1 MEKKR
6 PVLLD
11 GSAGTALWAMAESE
25 GIERASVWRYNLEQ
39 PQLVTRLHKMYIEA
53 GSRYIQTNTFS
64 ANGPSVARESDYA
77 IGDVVGAAVKLAK
90 DAAEGTGVGV
100 YASFGPLAAMLEPY
114 GKLKK
119 EDCAAIYADM
129 CQAAAGVDFIVLE
142 TFMDL
147 EMLRIAAAEALKTG
161 LPVICS
167 MTFEKRRRTMMGNS
181 VQQIVDT
188 LAPMGVH
195 ALGMNCSYGPA
206 KAMEII
212 EEFREKTDLPLY
224 FKPNSG
230 MGESYTAA
238 DFAAE
243 LAPAL
248 DFVSYVG
255 GCCGCDDSYI
265 RAVKELL

>member
-1 MEKKR
+1 MKEKR
-6 PVLLD
+6 PILLD
-11 GSAGTALWAMAESE
+11 GSAGTALWAMAEAE
-25 GIERASVWRYNLEQ
+25 GIERASVWRYNIEQ
-39 PQLVTRLHKMYIEA
+39 PHLVTRLHKRYIAA

-77 IGDVVGAAVKLAK
+77 IEDVVGAAVKIARE
-90 DAAEGTGVGV
+90 AAEGTGVGV

-119 EDCAAIYADM
+119 DECAAIYAAM
-129 CQAAAGVDFIVLE
+129 CKAAEGVDFILLE

-147 EMLRIAAAEALKTG
+147 EMLRIAAGEALKTG

-181 VQQIVDT
+181 VQQIIDT
-188 LAPMGVH
+188 LEPMGVH
-195 ALGMNCSYGPA
+195 ALGMNCSYGPV

-212 EEFREKTDLPLY
+212 EEFREKTSLPLF
-224 FKPNSG
+224 FKPNAG
-230 MGESYTAA
+230 MGESYTAE

-243 LAPAL
+243 IAPAL
-248 DFVSYVG
+248 EYVSYVG

-265 RAVKELL
+265 SAVSRLL